1 MTSKS
6 AWTTPGYV
14 AAFGTEINSLASGA
28 SVMSSIAFTNDTD
41 LQQFMDL
48 SAQCTIASTTITA
61 GSSLSFFIPYLQQDG
76 TTYGDGAL
84 VAGSPTATWSPL
96 LDPIGGVPTVA
107 RAGVTA
113 IVGDIGLVPIRPT
126 AFRLVA
132 TNLILPATALAASGN
147 AVAIKRY
154 SQNLNA

>member
-1 MTSKS
+1 MKWTS
-6 AWTTPGYV
+6 AAYA
-14 AAFGTEINSLASGA
+14 AAFGTELNSLASGA
-28 SVMSSIAFTNDTD
+28 SVMSSIAFANDTG

-48 SAQCTIASTTITA
+48 SAECTIASTTITA
-61 GSSLSFFIPYLQQDG
+61 GSSLSFFIAYLQADG

-84 VAGSPTATWSPL
+84 TAGAQTASWSPL

-126 AFRLVA
+126 GFRLVA

-147 AVAIKRY
+147 AVSIKLY
-154 SQNLNA
+154 AQA